1 MSFLFL
7 CQSLIWSALLILI
20 LVWNLL
26 RTTSLETDLSGGA
39 VSEQSAEILK
49 AKIVMEKKME
59 MEMASR
65 PMARLRPSGDK
76 GSKGPSLGLF

>member
-1 MSFLFL
+1 MSDKNEVP
-7 CQSLIWSALLILI
+7 ALSN
-20 LVWNLL
+20 V
-26 RTTSLETDLSGGA
+26 ETDLSGGA

-59 MEMASR
+59 MEMEMASR
-65 PMARLRPSGDK
+65 PMARLRPSDDK